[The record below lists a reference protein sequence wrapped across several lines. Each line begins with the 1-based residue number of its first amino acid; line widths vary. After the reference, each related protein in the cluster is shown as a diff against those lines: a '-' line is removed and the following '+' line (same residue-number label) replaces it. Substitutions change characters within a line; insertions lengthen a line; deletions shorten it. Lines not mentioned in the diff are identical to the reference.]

1 MRRFSFLLLLSFL
14 LTAGLA
20 QANPDTVLTGFSSQ
34 GSNTIYVV
42 AARQDGQWMTQRDM
56 AGLAGPD
63 QSGQPW
69 QLFGLTSSAKSING
83 QRLEVNANGTLKA
96 KLASGA
102 PINALA
108 VRGGT
113 ASQPRT
119 ATLAKNAAVVDA
131 LTAYLR
137 GKGVSLAKARVTQC
151 ASVDLL
157 GDGRTEWL
165 VCGSSRDQFA
175 RGDLK
180 DNPSDYSFAVMMWDD
195 PKQGGLHIEP
205 LSVETIG
212 NPNGVND
219 LYEFVGVADLDG
231 SGKMVAALR
240 SHYYMGGRF
249 GVWTFDGESVSRQM
263 TGGWQQ

>member
-1 MRRFSFLLLLSFL
+1 MRRFSILLLLSFL
-14 LTAGLA
+14 LTAGFA
-20 QANPDTVLTGFSSQ
+20 CANPDTALTGFSTK
-34 GSNTIYVV
+34 GSTTIYVV
-42 AARQDGQWMTQRDM
+42 AARQDAQWMTQADM
-56 AGLAGPD
+56 TGLAGPD

-83 QRLEVNANGTLKA
+83 QRLEVDANGTLKA
-96 KLASGA
+96 KLTDGA

-108 VRGGT
+108 VRGGM

-137 GKGVSLAKARVTQC
+137 GQGVRIAKARVTQC

-165 VCGSSRDQFA
+165 VCGSSRDQIVQGNA
-175 RGDLK
+175 K
-180 DNPSDYSFAVMMWDD
+180 DSPSDYSFAVMVWDD
-195 PKQGGLHIEP
+195 PKTGGLHIEP
-205 LSVETIG
+205 LALETIG
-212 NPNGVND
+212 SPNGVSD
-219 LYEFVGVADLDG
+219 LFDFVGVADLDG

-240 SHYYMGGRF
+240 SSYYMGGRF
-249 GVWTFDGESVSRQM
+249 GVWTFDGERVSRQI